1 MATVLVIDD
10 ERMMCELLKAVLAR
24 HGHEIIMPFNGR
36 DGIALFKQHRP
47 RITLVDLVLPD
58 INGIQ
63 VLQEIR
69 AIDPHAPALMLTG
82 QATEAM
88 EAQARQMGIL
98 DFLRKGLSV
107 DVLVRALE
115 KALQPPVKPSRTRPT
130 FEETS
135 EDFSILVVDDD
146 ELVCSLLLKFLSR
159 RGYQGQTAAN
169 WAPAVAV
176 VEQEASDLLILH
188 MYFSGVGWN

>member
-1 MATVLVIDD
+1 
-10 ERMMCELLKAVLAR
+10 MMSDLLKAVLAR
-24 HGHEIIMPFNGR
+24 HGHEIIMAFNGR

-47 RITLVDLVLPD
+47 RITLLDFVMRD

-98 DFLRKGLSV
+98 DFLRKGLSI

-146 ELVCSLLLKFLSR
+146 EQVRSLLLKFLSR
-159 RGYQGQTAAN
+159 RGFQGPKAAN
-169 WAPAVAV
+169 RAQAMAV
-176 VEQEASDLLILH
+176 VEQERPNLVTLE
-188 MYFSGVGWN
+188 M